1 MWTKPIWFQN
11 KISKARWFWSR
22 TQLSKFFANSGMQP
36 QAAAVDDENA
46 MIKCTR
52 KAVNLMVAR
61 NHITP
66 QTVGLLPNHPDN
78 MEFNVKKLAQIR
90 AEPLL
95 EVYVSSKLPHWV
107 KRYFISNNFIWEKRG
122 CASCEHGTLS
132 SSFTNPCRKCI
143 LRAKSHASSSALN
156 HDLKEL
162 QYSDG
167 RFHKALQMK
176 ITKYH
181 ACTKKNKTWM
191 NQINKTI
198 FI

>member
-1 MWTKPIWFQN
+1 MHPQSSQFNGRKESHHTPNRWTTSKSSRQHGIQWQ
-11 KISKARWFWSR
+11 KISAI
-22 TQLSKFFANSGMQP
+22 M
-36 QAAAVDDENA
+36 
-46 MIKCTR
+46 
-52 KAVNLMVAR
+52 
-61 NHITP
+61 
-66 QTVGLLPNHPDN
+66 
-78 MEFNVKKLAQIR
+78 QIR

-107 KRYFISNNFIWEKRG
+107 KRYFISNNFIWENRG
-122 CASCEHGTLS
+122 CVSCEHGTLS

-181 ACTKKNKTWM
+181 ACTKKTKTWI